1 MQLLEVH
8 PKHGQGYDEL
18 VRGEVMARNRKT
30 GELVQAW
37 AGGFPGSA
45 AHALMFTRLKERGLE
60 TVPYLVGISGS
71 RTERVV
77 FIAGPAP
84 PRIQAPR
91 HRAPFRGAAHRAL
104 VLPIAVWHKG
114 DLRAYRSW
122 QRDLYTS
129 ALERWTA
136 SPTTSAHPD
145 QLGLFEVPS
154 NPVAKVLGMSGE
166 CGCLSYAVPGE
177 VEQWR
182 TAYPDDPFILR
193 MAALEEELRDRPR
206 HSRPPQAV
214 GLEQGDPEALAAE
227 EKYLAERKRRGQE
240 EALPSFEP
248 HAICGVNC
256 GPDTDLRPHGPPV
269 PDGGRRGMSARTEVE
284 TLLAGYTLTPTTRDG
299 LRDALLRLL
308 GRHGIETTCDHP
320 DWTPALRCTS
330 CGEPMTDRQTQET
343 RHA

>member
-1 MQLLEVH
+1 
-8 PKHGQGYDEL
+8 
-18 VRGEVMARNRKT
+18 MARNRKT

-77 FIAGPAP
+77 FIAGRRRPESK
-84 PRIQAPR
+84 R
-91 HRAPFRGAAHRAL
+91 RATVPHFEERRT
-104 VLPIAVWHKG
+104 VLWSSPIAVWHKG

-214 GLEQGDPEALAAE
+214 GLETATPRPSPPRRSTSPSGSTAGRRRPCPPSSPTRSAASTAAPTRSSTTWTPCSRWRTTRHERPHRGRDPARRLHADPDHPRRAA
-227 EKYLAERKRRGQE
+227 RRP
-240 EALPSFEP
+240 PSP
-248 HAICGVNC
+248 PRTPRHR
-256 GPDTDLRPHGPPV
+256 DHLRPP
-269 PDGGRRGMSARTEVE
+269 
-284 TLLAGYTLTPTTRDG
+284 
-299 LRDALLRLL
+299 RLDP
-308 GRHGIETTCDHP
+308 G
-320 DWTPALRCTS
+320 PALHELR
-330 CGEPMTDRQTQET
+330 G
-343 RHA
+343 A